1 MSLRAE
7 IRQQPRVVRRLLDEG
22 WPEARVLGRALA
34 RAEHITIVA
43 RGSSDNAATYGK
55 YLFESIAGV
64 VTALAAPSLVTRY
77 DAPPSYAKGAVIGI
91 SQSGASP
98 DVAAV
103 VSAARREGAVTIAFT
118 NRARSALA
126 RSAEHVF
133 ALRAGTEREA
143 AATKTFTA
151 TCVGLALLA
160 ATTAEA
166 RGRSALSLAG
176 LAEAVAEA
184 VESEADAARIARA
197 IARAP
202 AMIVLGRG
210 YLYPAALE
218 TALKVKELARV
229 WAEPYS
235 SADFAHGPRTLLRR
249 GMPVLLLASRGATE
263 SESRALV
270 SSLGTKGARIYAI
283 TNDERL
289 AERARDAILL
299 RAPLSETLAPIS
311 FVVAGQL
318 LAAAVARRH
327 GRDPEKPA
335 GLAKVTRT
343 WVWARPAGG
352 TRPRAESRRPPPRG
366 RVNGAR
372 AGTAGPPSGEAA
384 SATCRG
390 AARPRA
396 PRAPPCAAASR
407 RRRRRPRRGDQDAA
421 RLRWSVLPG
430 LVSVARPWAHPRTAP

>member
-103 VSAARREGAVTIAFT
+103 VSAARREGAVTIRT
-118 NRARSALA
+118 RSALA

-133 ALRAGTEREA
+133 ALRAGPEREV

-343 WVWARPAGG
+343 
-352 TRPRAESRRPPPRG
+352 
-366 RVNGAR
+366 
-372 AGTAGPPSGEAA
+372 
-384 SATCRG
+384 C
-390 AARPRA
+390 
-396 PRAPPCAAASR
+396 
-407 RRRRRPRRGDQDAA
+407 
-421 RLRWSVLPG
+421 
-430 LVSVARPWAHPRTAP
+430 

>member
-7 IRQQPRVVRRLLDEG
+7 IAAQPRVVTRLVNEG
-22 WPEARVLGRALA
+22 WPEARALGRALA
-34 RAEHITIVA
+34 RAEHITLVA

-55 YLFESIAGV
+55 YLFESIAGI

-77 DAPPSYAKGAVIGI
+77 DAPPSYARGAVIGI

-103 VSAARREGAVTIAFT
+103 VAAGRRDGAVTIAFT

-133 ALRAGTEREA
+133 ALRAGVEREV

-151 TCVGLALLA
+151 TCVALALLA

-176 LAEAVAEA
+176 LPEAVAEA
-184 VESEADAARIARA
+184 AAADVGPLARGIG
-197 IARAP
+197 RAP
-202 AMIVLGRG
+202 TIVVLGRG

-218 TALKVKELARV
+218 TALKIKELARV

-249 GMPVLLLASRGATE
+249 GTPVLVLASLGATE
-263 SESRALV
+263 QESHGLVRSLRA
-270 SSLGTKGARIYAI
+270 KGARVYAV
-283 TNDERL
+283 TNDEAVAAR
-289 AERARDAILL
+289 AEAAVLL
-299 RAPLSETLAPIS
+299 RSPLSETLVPIS
-311 FVVAGQL
+311 FVVVGQL
-318 LAAAVARRH
+318 LAVALARRH
-327 GRDPEKPA
+327 GRDPERPA

-343 WVWARPAGG
+343 
-352 TRPRAESRRPPPRG
+352 
-366 RVNGAR
+366 
-372 AGTAGPPSGEAA
+372 
-384 SATCRG
+384 C
-390 AARPRA
+390 
-396 PRAPPCAAASR
+396 
-407 RRRRRPRRGDQDAA
+407 
-421 RLRWSVLPG
+421 
-430 LVSVARPWAHPRTAP
+430 